1 MDKCD
6 SRCVDDLTVSEL
18 QIFNSAIATMDELY
32 AEYGESNLQS
42 PYSGYVYHA
51 LLQDYLHPVSHSVL
65 NDALP
70 KEELV
75 SRLVKSLASIIIW
88 LDAIKDKAQSGS
100 SMV

>member
-1 MDKCD
+1 MSKYV
-6 SRCVDDLTVSEL
+6 SKSVDDITASEL
-18 QIFNSAIATMDELY
+18 QIFKSAIVAMDELY
-32 AEYGESNLQS
+32 TEYGESNLQP
-42 PYSGYVYHA
+42 PYSDYVYHA

-88 LDAIKDKAQSGS
+88 LDAINDKG
-100 SMV
+100 VE